1 MQWIYIILKKYLSGH
16 KNIDLDDFRHPYFNF
31 CLMKKIFFSSSSTF
45 FRMFLEVFS
54 SYSEQWDRWRGKYGK
69 YWNKIE
75 KKTLSSLMLVNF
87 TNFIRVLVS
96 SFFCFGAFLR
106 SFLNLFQNHSF
117 RIYKV
122 KISQLFFIYFCNLMQ
137 IIFWGLSL
145 SCEKILCHFFFCNHT
160 SKS

>member
-1 MQWIYIILKKYLSGH
+1 MQWIYLILKKYLSGH

-75 KKTLSSLMLVNF
+75 KKTLSSLMLVSF

-96 SFFCFGAFLR
+96 SFFVVISCFGAFLR
-106 SFLNLFQNHSF
+106 SFLNLFQSHSF

-122 KISQLFFIYFCNLMQ
+122 KISQLFLY
-137 IIFWGLSL
+137 IFA
-145 SCEKILCHFFFCNHT
+145 I
-160 SKS
+160 